1 MTDRRLF
8 RWVLTSTR
16 VVVGAAAAVA
26 TVIAVAIAIAFP
38 WPTVSAE
45 PVRVVATPAPSD
57 TVVACDGPLLALAR
71 VIEQA
76 GQLSVAAAQSV
87 VAGPAA
93 AGATERALT
102 ASAEGDGP
110 LAYTAAPTASGP
122 AVFSAAG
129 SSSVEAA
136 DLRGFAAS
144 ACRPPLLESWLVGGA
159 TTTGSGDL
167 VVLSN
172 PGTVAATAQITVY
185 GASGPEV
192 APGGTDRIVPAGT
205 QVVVPLA
212 GLLPGEASPVV
223 SVTATGAPVT
233 ATLQSSLIRTLLP
246 GGVDHVSPVTAAATR
261 QVMPGVVVTA
271 PGGDEGAGA
280 RTIARILAPAADT
293 QAIVSI
299 RDSTGRRVGEDAT
312 VPLVAGIPSEVGFPG
327 LAAGTY
333 TVTVEA
339 GEPVV
344 SGVWSTTGFGQGADF
359 AWFAAA
365 PDIDRSTVVAV
376 PPGGSPVL
384 TLVND
389 ADESAVVSLTSP
401 SGSSRDVELPAG
413 ATAEIALGESGV
425 HTIDPS
431 GPVRA
436 AVSFA
441 SAGALAGFPVWGADA
456 AAPPITV
463 FP

>member
-1 MTDRRLF
+1 MTERRPF

-26 TVIAVAIAIAFP
+26 TVIAVVIAIAFP
-38 WPTVSAE
+38 WPAVSAD

-57 TVVACDGPLLALAR
+57 TVVVCDGPLLALAR

-76 GQLSVAAAQSV
+76 GQLSVAAGQSV
-87 VAGPAA
+87 VAGPSAA
-93 AGATERALT
+93 AATERALT
-102 ASAEGDGP
+102 APAEGAEP
-110 LAYTAAPTASGP
+110 LVYTVPPAASGP
-122 AVFSAAG
+122 AVFAAAG

-167 VVLSN
+167 LILSN
-172 PGTVAATAQITVY
+172 PGTVAATVQVTVY

-205 QVVVPLA
+205 QAVVPLA
-212 GLLPGEASPVV
+212 GLLPGEASPVI

-233 ATLQSSLIRTLLP
+233 ASLQSSLIRTLLP
-246 GGVDHVSPVTAAATR
+246 GGVDHVSPAAAAATR
-261 QVMPGVVVTA
+261 QVIPGVVVTA
-271 PGGDEGAGA
+271 GGDEGAGA
-280 RTIARILAPAADT
+280 RTVARIMSPATDT
-293 QAIVSI
+293 QALVSI

-312 VPLVAGIPSEVGFPG
+312 VPLVAGIPSELGLPG
-327 LAAGTY
+327 LPAGTY
-333 TVTVEA
+333 TVTVDA
-339 GEPVV
+339 DEPIV
-344 SGVWSTTGFGQGADF
+344 SGVWSTSGFGQGADF

-365 PDIDRSTVVAV
+365 PEIDRSTAVAV
-376 PPGGSPVL
+376 PAGASPVL

-389 ADESAVVSLTSP
+389 GAESAVVGVTAP
-401 SGSSRDVELPAG
+401 SGSRNDVDLPAG
-413 ATAEIALGESGV
+413 ATVEIALGESGV
-425 HTIDPS
+425 HTLDPFA
-431 GPVRA
+431 PVRA